1 MNKVTELKV
10 GNKQKTPVYYIIC
23 EGNTNPVAQTYDLEK
38 ARMTRD
44 QLEDLWIDWWTT
56 HFGTKPM
63 ANRYSI
69 SVNQK
74 GIIMPNEWMDQI
86 VKILNDYYDDKMS
99 YTTALA
105 KINLVSMD
113 YKDEFEIFES
123 QFKDK

>member
-74 GIIMPNEWMDQI
+74 GIIMPNEWMDEI
-86 VKILNDYYDDKMS
+86 LKILNLYYDDQIS
-99 YTTALA
+99 HTTALA
-105 KINLVSMD
+105 RINLVSID
-113 YKDEFEIFES
+113 YKEDFEMFES

>member
-74 GIIMPNEWMDQI
+74 GIIMPNEWMDEI
-86 VKILNDYYDDKMS
+86 VKILNLYYDDQIS
-99 YTTALA
+99 HTTALA
-105 KINLVSMD
+105 KINLVSID
-113 YKDEFEIFES
+113 YKEDFEMFES

>member
-86 VKILNDYYDDKMS
+86 VKILDLYYDDQIS
-99 YTTALA
+99 HTTALA
-105 KINLVSMD
+105 KINLVSID
-113 YKDEFEIFES
+113 YKEDFEMFES